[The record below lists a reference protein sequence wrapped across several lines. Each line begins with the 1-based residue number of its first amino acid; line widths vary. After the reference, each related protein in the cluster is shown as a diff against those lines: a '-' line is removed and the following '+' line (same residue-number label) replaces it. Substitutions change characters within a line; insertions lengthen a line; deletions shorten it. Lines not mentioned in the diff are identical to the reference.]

1 MKKFLTSKFVK
12 SSRIGLVKTALLAGL
27 AVLMV
32 FASFGM
38 APVPVFA
45 QTTNPTPAVPAPG
58 AKANAGALRKAVL
71 EKVFSRENTALGAQA
86 TNLNRIGKLAT
97 TAQDWITKA
106 QAKGWD
112 VSDLHAALNTFN
124 GQIANARSLHE
135 TAAGLLSTH
144 NGFDASGKVIEVAG
158 ATQTVRDARQAL
170 KDAHAV
176 IRQAVTDLRG
186 AIRLFRSEHKG
197 GGQAA
202 APSTT
207 GATH

>member
-12 SSRIGLVKTALLAGL
+12 SSGTGLVKTALMAGL
-27 AVLMV
+27 AMLMV
-32 FASFGM
+32 FASLGM

-45 QTTNPTPAVPAPG
+45 QTTNPAPAVPAPG
-58 AKANAGALRKAVL
+58 TNAGALRKAVL
-71 EKVFSRENTALGAQA
+71 EKAFARENTALGAQA
-86 TNLNRIGKLAT
+86 TNLDRIGKLAT

-112 VSDLHAALNTFN
+112 VSDLQAALNTFN
-124 GQIANARSLHE
+124 GQITNARSLHE
-135 TAAGLLSTH
+135 TAAGILSTH
-144 NGFDASGKVIEVAG
+144 NGFDASGKVTDVAG

-170 KDAHAV
+170 KDAHDV

-202 APSTT
+202 TPAPTGTT
-207 GATH
+207 H